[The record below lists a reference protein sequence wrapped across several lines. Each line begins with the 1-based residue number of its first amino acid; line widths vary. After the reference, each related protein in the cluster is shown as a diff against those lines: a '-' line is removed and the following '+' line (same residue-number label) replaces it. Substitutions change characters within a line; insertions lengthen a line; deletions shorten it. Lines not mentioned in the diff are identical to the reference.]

1 MRSYVHAVLSS
12 SLGWAGN
19 IYDLVII
26 TYAYTFLHS
35 HLDIPYAYLT
45 VLFALG
51 LAGRAIGAF
60 YFGKLADIK
69 GRKTVAM
76 IGTAGYS
83 LSQLAFS
90 FTFFLPAMLLLRA
103 IEGIFMGAQWT
114 SGTVLA
120 VESAPPKKLQLVNSV
135 VQAGY
140 AMGYAMT
147 GVVYAL
153 VGQIS
158 SFQQYEMFMITG
170 AIPLMI
176 VPYIALMVQ
185 ERFVPTNNM
194 FMKVNVK
201 DYYGYLIKASLAM
214 SGMFIAYMAVFSIYP
229 DYASLNGFS
238 SFELGTVMAI
248 ANGIQAFS
256 YVLFARL
263 TSFASTSR
271 LIYFGLIGIIIA
283 AFLSMPLLPSI
294 KAIPVMSSGIILYA
308 FSIGFWPL
316 ISSLVVSSVPP
327 EVRAFI
333 TGTSYNLGA
342 VWGGVVS
349 ALLGVF
355 IQAFGM
361 STLPFFIDGLEGI
374 AVSVVFISIF
384 TWPKRTPVPVST

>member
-1 MRSYVHAVLSS
+1 
-12 SLGWAGN
+12 
-19 IYDLVII
+19 
-26 TYAYTFLHS
+26 
-35 HLDIPYAYLT
+35 
-45 VLFALG
+45 
-51 LAGRAIGAF
+51 
-60 YFGKLADIK
+60 
-69 GRKTVAM
+69 M

-214 SGMFIAYMAVFSIYP
+214 SGMFIATWQYS
-229 DYASLNGFS
+229 
-238 SFELGTVMAI
+238 
-248 ANGIQAFS
+248 
-256 YVLFARL
+256 
-263 TSFASTSR
+263 
-271 LIYFGLIGIIIA
+271 
-283 AFLSMPLLPSI
+283 
-294 KAIPVMSSGIILYA
+294 
-308 FSIGFWPL
+308 
-316 ISSLVVSSVPP
+316 
-327 EVRAFI
+327 AFI
-333 TGTSYNLGA
+333 QTT
-342 VWGGVVS
+342 
-349 ALLGVF
+349 
-355 IQAFGM
+355 
-361 STLPFFIDGLEGI
+361 
-374 AVSVVFISIF
+374 
-384 TWPKRTPVPVST
+384 RH